1 MAVTIPA
8 MASSPKLGVG
18 SIASRWREFQGS
30 GSWAGLLD
38 PLDLDLRA
46 NVIAYGELAEATY
59 DGFNADK
66 KSSGAGQCMYSCAEL
81 LAASGV

>member
-1 MAVTIPA
+1 

-38 PLDLDLRA
+38 PLDLDLRT

-59 DGFNADK
+59 DGFNTDK

-81 LAASGV
+81 LAA